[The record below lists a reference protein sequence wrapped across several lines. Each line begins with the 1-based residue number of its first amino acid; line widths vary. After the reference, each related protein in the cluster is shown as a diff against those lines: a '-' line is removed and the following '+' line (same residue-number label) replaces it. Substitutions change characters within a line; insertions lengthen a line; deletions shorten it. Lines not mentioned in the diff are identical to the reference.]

1 MKKFWLMM
9 LVIAVIALIILIWGF
24 YINAWIK
31 PAVINDNFTATTI
44 PTITSSLI
52 TGISLSTDNTAV
64 NCAVAKAFFENG
76 DYDLANNA
84 YQAILG
90 EEPKSKCAL
99 EGITLL
105 SLLPLNYL
113 TQTPVPTTAPTAT
126 PNAATVVPALVAL
139 GDIDGAWEAAKTSV
153 KTDPDM
159 IKSVPLWYRIW
170 MHINHFIIKIL
181 IPVIAFLLA
190 AWILWIIV
198 SRLIRGRFHYQLDM
212 TDFSSGTYTDDEKN
226 IPSLGKSITSRAE
239 LILNRHFNSIEND
252 NKIQICNPINPPQL
266 PAFAPT
272 QISTLLKFFTELFPA
287 TIIEVNGLLEKN
299 AQEGLGL
306 SLKMIQ
312 KDTQNYLDQTIIW
325 ENEINPPV
333 KTEETNNKPETFF
346 LLVEV
351 AAAWIF
357 WTYCLHQKFKPRKIF
372 GTEIFD
378 SYKWQFLST
387 KRGITDDEAEKYLLN
402 AMKCDKGNLV
412 ALTNLGGLY
421 YKKFMQIES
430 VPNGKKKKAKN
441 KNLENKEKMVHDDQI
456 KRIDQI
462 TQKLFKVIQL
472 SDPDD
477 LPAVYANYN
486 LGCLKMDVENFN
498 KSIMA
503 ENVNQEHQKELL
515 YNEKLEKTKPIKFFE
530 KAYFGAKNTKSNMS
544 QKLRFTMQLPYIEMQ
559 MQQNETEVIGELLN
573 IEKFKDKDGNLAFNL
588 ACLFSRLSVPEQQIP
603 EVIHRLTKIDVDKL
617 KDMEVVEAFQD
628 KAEEYLDLAFRL
640 DANMATLLKNSI
652 VDPCFNN
659 VNLEMYKKLID
670 QYSD

>member
-31 PAVINDNFTATTI
+31 PASIKDNFTATTI
-44 PTITSSLI
+44 PTITSTLI

-139 GDIDGAWEAAKTSV
+139 GDIDGAWEAAKTGV

-198 SRLIRGRFHYQLDM
+198 SRLINGRFHYQLDM
-212 TDFSSGTYTDDEKN
+212 TDFASGTYTDDEKN

-239 LILNRHFNSIEND
+239 LILNRHFTSLEND
-252 NKIQICNPINPPQL
+252 KKIQICSPINPPQL

-287 TIIEVNGLLEKN
+287 KIIEVNGLLEKN
-299 AQEGLGL
+299 FQEGLGL
-306 SLKMIQ
+306 SVKMIQ

-325 ENEINPPV
+325 QNEIIAPV
-333 KTEETNNKPETFF
+333 ETKETTNKPEIFF

-357 WTYCLHQKFKPRKIF
+357 WTYCSTRKLNLKKIF
-372 GTEIFD
+372 GTDKFD

-387 KRGITDDEAEKYLLN
+387 KTGITDDEAEKYLLHS
-402 AMKCDKGNLV
+402 MKCDKGNLV
-412 ALTNLGGLY
+412 ALNNLGGFY
-421 YKKFMQIES
+421 YKKFMQSEPDAS
-430 VPNGKKKKAKN
+430 GKKKKV
-441 KNLENKEKMVHDDQI
+441 KNLDSDKKDKIV
-456 KRIDQI
+456 RIEQDVLIDLI
-462 TQKLFKVIQL
+462 TQKLSKVIQL
-472 SDPDD
+472 SDPYD
-477 LPAVYANYN
+477 LPAIYANYN

-498 KSIMA
+498 KTTIA
-503 ENVNQEHQKELL
+503 ENAKQKHQQELL
-515 YNEKLEKTKPIKFFE
+515 QNEKLEKTKPIKYFE

-544 QKLRFTMQLPYIEMQ
+544 QKLKFTMQLPYIEMQ
-559 MQQNETEVIGELLN
+559 LQQNKTEVIGELLK

-588 ACLFSRLSVPEQQIP
+588 ACLFSRLSEPEQQIP
-603 EVIHRLTKIDVDKL
+603 EVIHKLTKTDVDKL

-640 DANMATLLKNSI
+640 DANMANLLKNSI

-659 VNLEMYKKLID
+659 MNLEMYKKVID